1 METQIHTTPRLLG
14 LIEEASMRAGND
26 NRLARMVEAT
36 RANVSQWRHG
46 KRSCPIEA
54 QILMAAIAER
64 DIQREIAEAV
74 IEQNANTPRGEK
86 LISALGKGL
95 MTASGAALIT
105 ASVSDVSASSSIVA
119 IELLRCI
126 LC

>member
-1 METQIHTTPRLLG
+1 MNTEIHTTPRLLS
-14 LIEEASMRAGND
+14 LIDEASMRAGND
-26 NRLARMVEAT
+26 NRLARMLEAT

-54 QILMAAIAER
+54 QILMAAIADR
-64 DIQREIAEAV
+64 NVQREIAEAV

-95 MTASGAALIT
+95 MGGGALSTTLLLGNDA
-105 ASVSDVSASSSIVA
+105 SASSLNVA
-119 IELLRCI
+119 VDLLRCI